1 MEFSSFFSFKSKF
14 LCFIRKRINKVKLDY
29 SFVDADLKDNLKR
42 NRFLCFIRERINKV
56 TLDHSFVN
64 AD

>member
-29 SFVDADLKDNLKR
+29 SFVDADLKDNLKK
-42 NRFLCFIRERINKV
+42 NRFFV
-56 TLDHSFVN
+56 SFEKE
-64 AD
+64 